1 MKSHLYYEDR
11 DKVNEALKSLK
22 TVPNSKIIF
31 FKNGEFQG
39 EAFTDINHGAYYPAI
54 SIYKNA
60 TVSINFG
67 PNFKYS
73 DIEEEYKCKGVL
85 FWMLLSYMNINPSI
99 YLFKSFL
106 QMYDRVEELICE
118 QLLSD
123 MMFFTENDGK
133 LRLDTFSLWD
143 IMLL

>member
-31 FKNGEFQG
+31 FKNGECQG
-39 EAFTDINHGAYYPAI
+39 EAFIDINHGAYYPAI

-73 DIEEEYKCKGVL
+73 DVEEEYKCKGVL
-85 FWMLLSYMNINPSI
+85 FYMFFFYVKIPSI
-99 YLFKSFL
+99 N
-106 QMYDRVEELICE
+106 
-118 QLLSD
+118 
-123 MMFFTENDGK
+123 FFNIVYRCMTVSRN
-133 LRLDTFSLWD
+133 
-143 IMLL
+143 